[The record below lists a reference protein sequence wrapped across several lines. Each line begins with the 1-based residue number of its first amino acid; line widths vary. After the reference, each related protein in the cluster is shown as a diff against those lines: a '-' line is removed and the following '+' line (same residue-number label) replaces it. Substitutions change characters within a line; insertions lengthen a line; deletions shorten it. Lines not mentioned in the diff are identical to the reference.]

1 MAILNYS
8 PLTKTFEY
16 VDDEGNITVYADNE
30 LIKGISR
37 VLDVGSKE
45 TESLTENFEE
55 QLEAIQ
61 EAFEKKLKE
70 LQEELKSERELRT
83 KAEKLNEHLQDE
95 VSKLRGDLQ
104 RRDESNSWDTSGTY
118 RISTVEVDPSG
129 SKILTSGTYTISDW
143 STTTDDTV

>member
-1 MAILNYS
+1 METSQN
-8 PLTKTFEY
+8 LTK
-16 VDDEGNITVYADNE
+16 
-30 LIKGISR
+30 
-37 VLDVGSKE
+37 
-45 TESLTENFEE
+45 NFEE

-95 VSKLRGDLQ
+95 VLKLRGDLQ
-104 RRDESNSWDTSGTY
+104 RRDESDSWGTHGIIRVLSGTVNTSG
-118 RISTVEVDPSG
+118 SAFP
-129 SKILTSGTYTISDW
+129 TSGTYTSSNW